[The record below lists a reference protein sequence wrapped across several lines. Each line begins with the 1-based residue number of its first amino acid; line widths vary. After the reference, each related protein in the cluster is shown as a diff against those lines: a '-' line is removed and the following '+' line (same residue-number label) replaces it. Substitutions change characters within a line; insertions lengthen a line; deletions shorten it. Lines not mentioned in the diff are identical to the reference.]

1 MTAEEKKINY
11 NMRCIETS
19 LQSIIYSVSVVINY
33 NMRCIE
39 TTFSETTSILYPINY
54 NMRCIETRIGTQP
67 CAVLPDKLQ
76 HEMY

>member
-1 MTAEEKKINY
+1 MKINY
-11 NMRCIETS
+11 NMRCIETN
-19 LQSIIYSVSVVINY
+19 LQPYLQRFPVLINY